1 MNRSLLEHFG
11 IHAHILRKSSHTH
24 WCAPGHQFHH
34 LPWLCDQCAS
44 NLGLTVKCS
53 FAAVSRNSNMVMML
67 SHKACSA
74 VENGVWE
81 CGVSVL
87 NQRKVEVQWI
97 VWGLCLLVTVPGQV
111 QATVSGGQRVE
122 SGSDS
127 LQP

>member
-1 MNRSLLEHFG
+1 M
-11 IHAHILRKSSHTH
+11 
-24 WCAPGHQFHH
+24 
-34 LPWLCDQCAS
+34 
-44 NLGLTVKCS
+44 KCS
-53 FAAVSRNSNMVMML
+53 FVAASRSSNMMMML

-74 VENGVWE
+74 VENGVWG

-111 QATVSGGQRVE
+111 QATVPGGQRVK